1 MEEQLKISDFVKPE
15 IDYLLEQCNFTK
27 EQLDFFKLRADD
39 IPIEKCA
46 EIMNISISTANR
58 ISKKVNK
65 KIEKVI

>member
-1 MEEQLKISDFVKPE
+1 MRICDFVKPE
-15 IDYLLEQCNFTK
+15 IDYLLAECNFTK

-39 IPIEKCA
+39 MPIEKCA

-65 KIEKVI
+65 KIEKVM

>member
-1 MEEQLKISDFVKPE
+1 MKICDFTKPE
-15 IDYLLEQCNFTK
+15 IEYLLAECNFTK

-65 KIEKVI
+65 KIEKVM